1 MIRNF
6 KVHLL
11 LLSLFS
17 LLTTVKAQN
26 TEAQQPNT
34 ASPIATPNVPKPTTT
49 TSPAEP
55 GNTNPN
61 REFNFEGDVIEAQKN
76 KPILILDSQ
85 DVGLD
90 IEDIIYNRTNFD
102 EYFQIEKNNKPQ
114 FAK

>member
-1 MIRNF
+1 MLHKF
-6 KVHLL
+6 KVYLL
-11 LLSLFS
+11 LLLLFS
-17 LLTTVKAQN
+17 LQTRVNAQN
-26 TEAQQPNT
+26 PGSQEPNT
-34 ASPIATPNVPKPTTT
+34 VTPISTSTGSKSVTATLPTE
-49 TSPAEP
+49 PANS
-55 GNTNPN
+55 NTN